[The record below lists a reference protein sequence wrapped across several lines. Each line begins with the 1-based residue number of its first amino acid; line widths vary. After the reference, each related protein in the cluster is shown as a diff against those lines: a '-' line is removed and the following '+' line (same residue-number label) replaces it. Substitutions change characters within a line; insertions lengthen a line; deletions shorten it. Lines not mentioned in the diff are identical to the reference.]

1 MPICKCEP
9 LCPPRPLLFGT
20 NYVSHCLHE
29 AVTRRLTVL
38 HLLHPS
44 LFTYN
49 SLSQNMAAS
58 SAFTSS
64 LNEVKT
70 LTHVIRSKQ
79 PSSAST
85 ITMTLLPNRAPIS
98 EGDIHQ
104 YLDSAICILGKASNQ
119 SYLDRDIIDHRV
131 DQLQDKVDR
140 GFNKADKHFTY
151 VHKRFDKVEDSIK
164 AVEKDVKSLKQEVKA
179 VKEDVKSLRTDM
191 NEKFKGID
199 CQFQENLAFQRNRL
213 ARVLDAEIEQVSSFV
228 KCGDGEMRA
237 EVAIDFPTTIWQFWL
252 LKTRSK
258 DTLSTP
264 FPFTP

>member
-1 MPICKCEP
+1 
-9 LCPPRPLLFGT
+9 
-20 NYVSHCLHE
+20 
-29 AVTRRLTVL
+29 
-38 HLLHPS
+38 
-44 LFTYN
+44 
-49 SLSQNMAAS
+49 
-58 SAFTSS
+58 
-64 LNEVKT
+64 
-70 LTHVIRSKQ
+70 
-79 PSSAST
+79 
-85 ITMTLLPNRAPIS
+85 MTLLPDRAPIS

-179 VKEDVKSLRTDM
+179 VKEEVKAVKEDVKSLRTDM
-191 NEKFKGID
+191 NERFKGID

-213 ARVLDAEIEQVSSFV
+213 ARVLDAEIERVSSFV

-258 DTLSTP
+258 IHCPPHFHSLHNAVHTDDVHSSCSPTPCETLLGKRMARLEDDGGGKSRIYSIP
-264 FPFTP
+264 LHR